1 MLKSHQ
7 SISLFCMLQI
17 VVFCLWELLSCKVSV
32 DRRKLHV
39 FCRPN
44 CRGTCTLCNSRRADP
59 LLGCRARVL
68 NDTVFY
74 IKQTLHRQ
82 IAIFCAMISIKLQRN
97 YNQVVCMHKNNSYIM
112 PTIYIFSQMQFS
124 SLQHHHV
131 PSYDGSWLRHSTSS
145 YPGYSLTAWNY
156 MCLLLESIKL

>member
-1 MLKSHQ
+1 M
-7 SISLFCMLQI
+7 
-17 VVFCLWELLSCKVSV
+17 SCKVSV

-59 LLGCRARVL
+59 LLRCRVRVL

-97 YNQVVCMHKNNSYIM
+97 YNQVVCIHKNIM
-112 PTIYIFSQMQFS
+112 PTIYIRIFTYAIFKFT
-124 SLQHHHV
+124 
-131 PSYDGSWLRHSTSS
+131 TSS
-145 YPGYSLTAWNY
+145 CTELRWKLATPQHFKLSRVLTHSL
-156 MCLLLESIKL
+156 KLYVPTTRVN